1 MTNTSQPIEH
11 ESETVVIR
19 PGDLVRPFADD
30 PDEWVSDAEGDP
42 MVVLEVGRICDLTMM
57 PSKLDADWL
66 AAWVLRSDGIRRAY
80 PLAVL
85 TLVEW

>member
-1 MTNTSQPIEH
+1 MKP
-11 ESETVVIR
+11 VVRCPSNEEQR
-19 PGDLVRPFADD
+19 PQLAPGMLVYYQED
-30 PDEWVSDAEGDP
+30 PGEWLSSSEGDP
-42 MVVLEVGRICDLTMM
+42 MLVLEVGRICDLTMM